1 MTTYAERITDIL
13 EVVDKYQ
20 DEIGQDSYAQLALED
35 LDYLAGELQI
45 GFDELVGILREQ
57 F

>member
-1 MTTYAERITDIL
+1 MTTYAERIVDIL

-45 GFDELVGILREQ
+45 GFDELVGILRES

>member
-35 LDYLAGELQI
+35 LDYLADELQI